1 MNVPQDGF
9 TQRFRIKPF
18 SGKQISGHSGS
29 LDARPRELRIRGNP
43 LSIAQR
49 PQEAHSGEIPL
60 MALDSLALS

>member
-29 LDARPRELRIRGNP
+29 LDARPRGIEDTRQP
-43 LSIAQR
+43 TSIAHGLWKRTQVKYL
-49 PQEAHSGEIPL
+49 I
-60 MALDSLALS
+60 ALSLLGFS